1 MSIDEKALGELLVE
15 SQDLQSDAMRSSR
28 ESLAAMVE
36 LGHERRASGGFDP
49 EEQDRFA
56 AERRRLVRTSLLGTG
71 AAGTRLL
78 AAGGGLGAAFLR
90 WMARPAF
97 ADEALDVQMLQTS
110 ASIENLAVATYQQAL
125 GLDFIGGG
133 SANPTVRDFVTKTKD
148 QHAEHATA
156 FNAAVTR
163 LKGKPQTGP
172 DPILETAVKKSL
184 NPAPTGPAAVVD
196 LALELES
203 GAAQTYQSNVAAFT
217 DAEARSLT
225 ASIMGVEAQH
235 VSILLA
241 VKALLEANQPELITL
256 DPANAARLPEAA
268 GSVGIPEPFGKT
280 EKARPADE
288 GAIE

>member
-36 LGHERRASGGFDP
+36 LGHERRAAGGFDR
-49 EEQDRFA
+49 EEQEQFA
-56 AERRRLVRTSLLGTG
+56 TERRRLMRATFQGAGTA
-71 AAGTRLL
+71 AAGLL
-78 AAGGGLGAAFLR
+78 AAGGGLGAAFVR
-90 WMARPAF
+90 WMAHPAF

-163 LKGKPQTGP
+163 LKGTPQPGP
-172 DPILETAVKKSL
+172 DPILETAVKKAL
-184 NPAPTGPAAVVD
+184 NPAPTGPGPVVD
-196 LALELES
+196 LAIELET

-217 DAEARSLT
+217 DPQARSLT

-235 VSILLA
+235 VSVLLA
-241 VKALLEANQPELITL
+241 VKALLGANQPELITL
-256 DPANAARLPEAA
+256 DPANAGRLPEAA
-268 GSVGIPEPFGKT
+268 GTVGIPDPFAKT

-288 GAIE
+288 GALG

>member
-15 SQDLQSDAMRSSR
+15 SQDLQSDAMRSSK

-36 LGHERRASGGFDP
+36 LGHERRAHGGPDP
-49 EEQDRFA
+49 EERDRFA
-56 AERRRLVRTSLLGTG
+56 SERRRLMGASLLGTG
-71 AAGTRLL
+71 RVL
-78 AAGGGLGAAFLR
+78 AASGVAASGVAAALLR
-90 WMARPAF
+90 FMAQPAF

-110 ASIENLAVATYQQAL
+110 ASIENLAVATYEKAL

-133 SANPTVRDFVTKTKD
+133 SANPTVKDFVTKTKD

-163 LKGKPQTGP
+163 LKGQPQTGP
-172 DPILETAVKKSL
+172 DEILQKAVDKAL
-184 NPAPTGPAAVVD
+184 NPPPTGPGAVVD
-196 LALELES
+196 LALELET

-217 DAEARSLT
+217 DGQARSLT

-235 VSILLA
+235 VSILLV
-241 VKALLEANQPELITL
+241 VKALLAANQPELITL
-256 DPANAARLPEAA
+256 DPGNASRLPEAA
-268 GSVGIPEPFGKT
+268 GAVGIPDAFGKT

-288 GAIE
+288 GAIA